1 MRGDKLVVRPCG
13 YLYQAHVTM
22 QKYKAV
28 EARDEVCCLWFQI
41 VTRNTTLSKHWRWWY
56 LIMIWYLICN

>member
-28 EARDEVCCLWFQI
+28 EARDEVCCL
-41 VTRNTTLSKHWRWWY
+41 
-56 LIMIWYLICN
+56 